1 MPPVCKP
8 DSFGLRP
15 SVPSSTI
22 LGATQCYRQLVSQ
35 KMDLFRSPLHLL
47 ALSPGTFPR
56 KRVKDVPRKR
66 KPQSEHQKGSPLG
79 HCLSECLTLHDARVC
94 KRKNSSE
101 VKLMMRTFLLCRPWT
116 RLQRLILRLLRSNG
130 EFQECSCR
138 TDQSD
143 IKRRPLSLRQPV
155 TSAWRIQGEGPG
167 GLDPSPIRPYA
178 CFRLK
183 FLHRQDRI
191 PFFNWLVCL
200 MKRALNFA
208 TKLNSR
214 DIKKCHWFWVPSY
227 DLFASAR
234 KTVFPAPT
242 ANGVHRLRNTWSSP

>member
-1 MPPVCKP
+1 MPPVSKP

-22 LGATQCYRQLVSQ
+22 LGATQCYRQLVSP
-35 KMDLFRSPLHLL
+35 KMDLFRSPLHML

-56 KRVKDVPRKR
+56 QRVKDVPRKR

-116 RLQRLILRLLRSNG
+116 RLQRLILCLLRSNG

-138 TDQSD
+138 ADQSD
-143 IKRRPLSLRQPV
+143 IKRRPLNLRQPV
-155 TSAWRIQGEGPG
+155 TSGGSMGRVRGGP
-167 GLDPSPIRPYA
+167 DPSPIRPYA
-178 CFRLK
+178 CLRLK

-191 PFFNWLVCL
+191 PLFNWLICL
-200 MKRALNFA
+200 MKRALDFA

-214 DIKKCHWFWVPSY
+214 DIKKCYWFWVPSY
-227 DLFASAR
+227 DLFAPAR

-242 ANGVHRLRNTWSSP
+242 AIGVYRLRNTWSSP

>member
-1 MPPVCKP
+1 MDAPVSKP

-101 VKLMMRTFLLCRPWT
+101 VKLMMITFLLCRPWT

-138 TDQSD
+138 ADQSD
-143 IKRRPLSLRQPV
+143 IETTAQFKTTCNQCM
-155 TSAWRIQGEGPG
+155 ADPG
-167 GLDPSPIRPYA
+167 GGSGGSGPLPHQTL
-178 CFRLK
+178 RL
-183 FLHRQDRI
+183 FQTEI
-191 PFFNWLVCL
+191 F
-200 MKRALNFA
+200 
-208 TKLNSR
+208 TSTG
-214 DIKKCHWFWVPSY
+214 SY
-227 DLFASAR
+227 TTF
-234 KTVFPAPT
+234 
-242 ANGVHRLRNTWSSP
+242 

>member
-1 MPPVCKP
+1 MDAPVSKP

-22 LGATQCYRQLVSQ
+22 LGATQCYRQLV
-35 KMDLFRSPLHLL
+35 LHML
-47 ALSPGTFPR
+47 ALSPGTFPSQR
-56 KRVKDVPRKR
+56 AKDVPRKR
-66 KPQSEHQKGSPLG
+66 KPQSEHQKGSPLS

-143 IKRRPLSLRQPV
+143 IKRRPLNLRQPV

-200 MKRALNFA
+200 MKRALDFA